1 MAARDARKNFSLT
14 VDGRGYAG
22 QIEDFTPPK
31 ITLKTEEFRGGGMDA
46 PIELTMGMEKLEAS
60 FTLLAVD
67 RDILRMWDVAEG
79 RVVPFTARE
88 ALESYDG
95 TVTPVVHTMRG
106 KIREI
111 DHGTIKPGDK
121 GTLKITLAVSYY
133 KLQHGPDVVQE
144 IDIENMVRVINGQDT
159 MAAQRAALGL

>member
-1 MAARDARKNFSLT
+1 MAARDARKNFTLT

-22 QIEDFTPPK
+22 QIEEFTPPK